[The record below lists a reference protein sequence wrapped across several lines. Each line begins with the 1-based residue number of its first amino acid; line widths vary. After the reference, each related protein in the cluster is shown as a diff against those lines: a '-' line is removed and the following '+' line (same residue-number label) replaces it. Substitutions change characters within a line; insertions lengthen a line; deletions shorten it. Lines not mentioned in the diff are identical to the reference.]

1 VRTSRQLITEV
12 ETAVNQNGVAALVVR
27 FGDGDQ
33 YLFTEHE
40 ELPVARLEDMRA
52 LGGRPIAIAVARKTA
67 SGSVR
72 MQARCLVETA
82 ADDRIRKVLPVI
94 ARDFGNHV
102 LQHGLA

>member
-1 VRTSRQLITEV
+1 VRTNRQLITEV

-67 SGSVR
+67 SGSGR

>member
-1 VRTSRQLITEV
+1 MRTSRQLITEV

-52 LGGRPIAIAVARKTA
+52 TGGRPIAIAVARKTA
-67 SGSVR
+67 TGVR
-72 MQARCLVETA
+72 TQARCLVDTA
-82 ADDRIRKVLPVI
+82 ADDRIRKVLPLI
-94 ARDFGNHV
+94 ARNFRDHIRD
-102 LQHGLA
+102 HGLA

>member
-1 VRTSRQLITEV
+1 VRTSRQLINEV

-52 LGGRPIAIAVARKTA
+52 LGGRPIAIAVAKKTA
-67 SGSVR
+67 TGSVR
-72 MQARCLVETA
+72 THARCLTETS
-82 ADDRIRKVLPVI
+82 ADDRIRKVLPAI
-94 ARDFGNHV
+94 AREFGNHV
-102 LQHGLA
+102 RQHGLA